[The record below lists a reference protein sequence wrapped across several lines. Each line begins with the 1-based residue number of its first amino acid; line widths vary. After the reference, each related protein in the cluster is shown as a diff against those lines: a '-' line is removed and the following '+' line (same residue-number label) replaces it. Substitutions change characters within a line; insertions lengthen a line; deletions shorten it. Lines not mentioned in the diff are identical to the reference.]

1 LRKAKLKFL
10 DTHPHAEAN
19 PVYWAAVTAYGDM
32 GAVEMGAWGYW
43 WWLVIGV
50 VFGVLWW
57 YLAKK

>member
-10 DTHPHAEAN
+10 DAHPHAEAN

-32 GAVEMGAWGYW
+32 GAVELGVLVVVGYW
-43 WWLVIGV
+43 GGFWGV
-50 VFGVLWW
+50 WW